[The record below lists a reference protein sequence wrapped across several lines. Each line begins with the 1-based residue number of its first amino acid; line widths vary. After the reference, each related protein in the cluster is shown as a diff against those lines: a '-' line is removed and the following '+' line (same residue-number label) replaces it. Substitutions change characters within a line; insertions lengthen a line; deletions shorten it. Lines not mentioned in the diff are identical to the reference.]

1 MRGGAKRCDRRARS
15 RRACETAR
23 GAAEG
28 PSDAAETARAAPP
41 KSRPTPHGRPDD
53 VIRPRLVWRYCEG
66 LGTPREERATRKKKE
81 A

>member
-1 MRGGAKRCDRRARS
+1 MK
-15 RRACETAR
+15 
-23 GAAEG
+23 
-28 PSDAAETARAAPP
+28 PRAAPQ
-41 KSRPTPHGRPDD
+41 KARPTPQKPRAAPQKARPTPQGRPDD